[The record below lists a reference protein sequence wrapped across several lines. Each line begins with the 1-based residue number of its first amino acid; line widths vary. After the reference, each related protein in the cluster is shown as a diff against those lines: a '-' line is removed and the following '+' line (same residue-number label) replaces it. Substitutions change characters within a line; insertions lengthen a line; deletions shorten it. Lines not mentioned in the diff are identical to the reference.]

1 MRIVA
6 TACLLVSLPVAAV
19 SAGQSLGQVAAAEAA
34 RRQTITAPARVIT
47 NSDLPAGPPSPFV
60 DLPASPA
67 AADPARVVSRT
78 PARFRGGMAPQI
90 PIQAVSGADIAIE
103 AAVGADGRVTDI
115 TTIRDAAPFTQS
127 LAAAVRGWQ
136 FAPAVD
142 AAAAPSGQDEADTK
156 VIETRV
162 SSKVLVLALFRPPA
176 LFPGTLGTPPVD
188 IGRASDTVPYPTVA
202 PTMPAFPPNALMDGV
217 VVVELAVG
225 PDGGA
230 ARPRVVRSSAAFDQP
245 TLDAVAGLRF
255 RPARV
260 HGRPSPSFV
269 YVVAA
274 FRQPITP

>member
-1 MRIVA
+1 MRVSIVS
-6 TACLLVSLPVAAV
+6 ACLLVAC
-19 SAGQSLGQVAAAEAA
+19 AAAQAAAQPLGDIAAEEVA
-34 RRQTITAPARVIT
+34 RRKLILAPARVIT
-47 NSDLPAGPPSPFV
+47 NSDLPLGPPSPFV
-60 DLPASPA
+60 DRPASPA
-67 AADPARVVSRT
+67 AEDPARFVSRT

-103 AAVGADGRVTDI
+103 ATVGADGRVTEI
-115 TTIRDAAPFTQS
+115 ATIRDAAPFTQS

-142 AAAAPSGQDEADTK
+142 AAAAPAGQGEAE
-156 VIETRV
+156 VVETRV

-188 IGRASDTVPYPTVA
+188 VGRASDTVPYPTVA

-225 PDGGA
+225 PDGA
-230 ARPRVVRSSAAFDQP
+230 ASRPRVVRSSAAFDQP

>member
-6 TACLLVSLPVAAV
+6 TACLLVSLPAAAV
-19 SAGQSLGQVAAAEAA
+19 SAGQSLGQVAAEESA
-34 RRQTITAPARVIT
+34 RRRAVTAPVRVIT
-47 NSDLPAGPPSPFV
+47 NTDLPAGPPSPFV
-60 DLPASPA
+60 DVPASPA
-67 AADPARVVSRT
+67 VADPARFVSRT
-78 PARFRGGMAPQI
+78 PARYRAGMAPQI

-103 AAVGADGRVTDI
+103 ATVGTDGRVTEI
-115 TTIRDAAPFTQS
+115 TALRAAAPFTES

-142 AAAAPSGQDEADTK
+142 AAATPAGQGEGD
-156 VIETRV
+156 VVETRV

-188 IGRASDTVPYPTVA
+188 VGRASDTVPYPTAA

-225 PDGGA
+225 PDGA
-230 ARPRVVRSSAAFDQP
+230 ASRPRVVRSSAAFDQP

>member
-6 TACLLVSLPVAAV
+6 TACLLVSLPAVAV
-19 SAGQSLGQVAAAEAA
+19 SAGQSLGQVAAEESA
-34 RRQTITAPARVIT
+34 RRKAVTAPARVIT
-47 NSDLPAGPPSPFV
+47 NSDLPLGPPSPFL

-67 AADPARVVSRT
+67 AADPARFVSRT

-90 PIQAVSGADIAIE
+90 PIQAVSGADIAVE
-103 AAVGADGRVTDI
+103 ATVGADGRVTDI

-127 LAAAVRGWQ
+127 VAAAVRGWQ

-142 AAAAPSGQDEADTK
+142 AAAAPAGQGDAE
-156 VIETRV
+156 VVETRV

-188 IGRASDTVPYPTVA
+188 VGRASDTVPYPAVA

-225 PDGGA
+225 PDGA
-230 ARPRVVRSSAAFDQP
+230 VSRPRVVRSSAAFDQP

-260 HGRPSPSFV
+260 HGRPSPAFV